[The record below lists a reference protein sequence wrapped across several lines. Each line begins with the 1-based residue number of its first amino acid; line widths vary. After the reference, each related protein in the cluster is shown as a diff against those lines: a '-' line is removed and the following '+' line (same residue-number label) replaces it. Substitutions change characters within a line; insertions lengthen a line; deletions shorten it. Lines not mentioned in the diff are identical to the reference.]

1 MGKNNSIVYGKL
13 SVIYIIIIRDKRKM
27 RQNQSLYQQG
37 EGIFDF
43 NVGQL
48 WL

>member
-1 MGKNNSIVYGKL
+1 MGKNNSMLNGKL
-13 SVIYIIIIRDKRKM
+13 SIIYIIIISDKRKM

-37 EGIFDF
+37 EEIFDF
-43 NVGQL
+43 SVGQL

>member
-1 MGKNNSIVYGKL
+1 MGKNNSILSGKL
-13 SVIYIIIIRDKRKM
+13 SIIYVIIIRDKRKM

-37 EGIFDF
+37 EEIFDF
-43 NVGQL
+43 SVGQQ